1 MSNKAHYLSVL
12 YEKSREDLREFVVF
26 GQSVFGVGDPD
37 SPIVFIGEAPGRFE
51 AEQGIPF
58 VGAAGKN
65 LDSLFASCGVKRE
78 EIYITNAVKFRPVKD
93 GARQG
98 TYTNRAPNRKELE
111 VCHDILMAE
120 LSIIQPKFVATLGN
134 VPLRAIYQ
142 KGAPTVGDVHGQLLR
157 DDRFPFAIFP
167 LYHPASVIYNR
178 SLAETLEQDMAHLAQ
193 ILKA

>member
-1 MSNKAHYLSVL
+1 M
-12 YEKSREDLREFVVF
+12 
-26 GQSVFGVGDPD
+26 
-37 SPIVFIGEAPGRFE
+37 
-51 AEQGIPF
+51 
-58 VGAAGKN
+58 GAAGKN
-65 LDSLFASCGVKRE
+65 LDGLFSSCGVKRE

-93 GARQG
+93 GARAG

-111 VCHDILMAE
+111 LCHDILMAE

-142 KGAPTVGDVHGQLLR
+142 KGAPTVGDVHGQLLE

-178 SLAETLEQDMAHLAQ
+178 SLSDTLEKDMAHLAEL
-193 ILKA
+193 LKA